1 MIPGSAADQG
11 SGLQPGDAIVAVNGV
26 HISEWDEEKL
36 LEAFRGEDIIGSK
49 CRLTIERPDAKHLGP
64 VDVEVLRTNASFAKE
79 VELLFL
85 LGQEHASLLQGQAAS
100 EALNA
105 SLQAIMH
112 QAVALERHRI
122 LHEQILG
129 SRLRSLQIRI
139 LESVTEAEKQLK
151 AGSGTSDPAA
161 SQQLQDLEQRFLNVA
176 ELLEILKGPPG
187 VTPADMAS
195 AIKGA
200 NMSGQDVITLLET
213 EKAGGPNAEQI
224 KELEERFLYVSDLLA
239 LLQGPPLVEPSKLAG
254 AARESGVKA
263 AELLE
268 ILNAMSRKKKSAA
281 EVIGLINEDRGKTDG
296 HDEELAGLK
305 ASLAAKE
312 DQMAT
317 KNAEIAEEL
326 AGLKASL
333 AAKEDQMATKNAEI
347 AKLQTKINAALTE
360 CASKDSEIEALKKQL
375 AEQQTPMVRVD
386 RPKVPRSAA
395 PPSVRASPPPGPP
408 GPPSFLPAP
417 GTFERQI
424 SATINSNE
432 RDARVYYTTD
442 GSTPSEANYK
452 QTGMA
457 PLTIEV
463 KESTLIKAI
472 VVSDGR
478 VGQVG
483 EVKYDIPV
491 LAGKSLDT
499 VQKLPLCSL
508 LEPRAVG
515 GSPACLCA

>member
-1 MIPGSAADQG
+1 VIPGSAADQG
-11 SGLQPGDAIVAVNGV
+11 SGLQPGDTIVAVNGV

-129 SRLRSLQIRI
+129 SRLRGLQIRI

-161 SQQLQDLEQRFLNVA
+161 SQQLQDLEERFLNVA

-187 VTPADMAS
+187 VTPAEMAS

-213 EKAGGPNAEQI
+213 ARAGGPNAEHI
-224 KELEERFLYVSDLLA
+224 TELEERFLYVSDLLA

-254 AARESGVKA
+254 AAREAGVNA

-281 EVIGLINEDRGKTDG
+281 EVIGLINGDRGKNDG

-317 KNAEIAEEL
+317 KDAEIAE
-326 AGLKASL
+326 
-333 AAKEDQMATKNAEI
+333 
-347 AKLQTKINAALTE
+347 LQTKINAALQPKACTE
-360 CASKDSEIEALKKQL
+360 CALKDSEIEALKKQL
-375 AEQQTPMVRVD
+375 ADQQTPMVRVE
-386 RPKVPRSAA
+386 RPKVSRSAA

-417 GTFERQI
+417 GTFEKQI

-442 GSTPSEANYK
+442 GSAPSEANYK

-491 LAGKSLDT
+491 LAGKSPDT
-499 VQKLPLCSL
+499 VQKLPFCSL
-508 LEPRAVG
+508 LEPRAVSS
-515 GSPACLCA
+515 SPSCLCA